1 VCRPRCGRPTLFPQL
16 LVDLDLFWLYGAWY
30 ICFAARAYCTINANA
45 TRAPARLD
53 RPDQHVYRVAATG
66 QVVLMDNEGVFGRF
80 NRAQRACANADETLP
95 MFITGLLLQGFVT
108 GPLALCLALLWAFG
122 RTSFARLYTK
132 SLEGRGAGFLPA
144 VVAEHVSAALVL
156 LIAVKS
162 SPLGYRLPL

>member
-1 VCRPRCGRPTLFPQL
+1 
-16 LVDLDLFWLYGAWY
+16 
-30 ICFAARAYCTINANA
+30 
-45 TRAPARLD
+45 
-53 RPDQHVYRVAATG
+53 
-66 QVVLMDNEGVFGRF
+66 
-80 NRAQRACANADETLP
+80 